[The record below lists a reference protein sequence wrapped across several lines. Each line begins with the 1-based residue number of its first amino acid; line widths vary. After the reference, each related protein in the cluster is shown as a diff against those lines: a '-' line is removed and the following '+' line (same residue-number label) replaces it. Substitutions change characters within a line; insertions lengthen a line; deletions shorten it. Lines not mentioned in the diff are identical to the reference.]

1 MSSSRPPHGRRPAV
15 PSLALALAL
24 ATSLSLGACRHRQH
38 APLRPVDP
46 ASVAAEQWPEARRTA
61 QNLAL
66 ARDYTGADSL
76 LRAFAARFPGT
87 PAAAESVFWR
97 AVIKLDASA
106 EGATSAEAMREVRT
120 LLDAYVAGGPLQ
132 DHYTES
138 VVLRRVASRIDSLRA
153 SAETPRTVL
162 VPTAPNVIAARDSV
176 IRARDDE
183 LTKLRAELESTKA
196 ELERIRRRIAPPR
209 P

>member
-1 MSSSRPPHGRRPAV
+1 V
-15 PSLALALAL
+15 PSFALALAI
-24 ATSLSLGACRHRQH
+24 SLSLGGCGRHQRP
-38 APLRPVDP
+38 PLRPTDP
-46 ASVAAEQWPEARRTA
+46 VSIAAEQWPEARRTA

-66 ARDYTGADSL
+66 AHDYAGADSL

-87 PAAAESVFWR
+87 PAAAASVFWR
-97 AVIKLDASA
+97 ALLRLDTAGDA
-106 EGATSAEAMREVRT
+106 ATSAEAMRDVRT

-138 VVLRRVASRIDSLRA
+138 VILRRVATRIDSLRA

-162 VPTAPNVIAARDSV
+162 VPMAPNVLAVRDSI